1 MMRETSLAAHHEHSV
16 SGALLTQ
23 QGFILQFLRDNGP
36 HTRQQ
41 ISDETGIAINAV
53 SGRVKKLLE
62 LELAVETRRVKNPSG
77 KSAYLVEATVV

>member
-1 MMRETSLAAHHEHSV
+1 MIRQTSLAAYHLHSV

-23 QGFILQFLRDNGP
+23 QGFILQFLKDNGP

-53 SGRVKKLLE
+53 SGRVKKLID
-62 LELAVETRRVKNPSG
+62 LELAQETKRVKNPSG
-77 KSAYLVEATVV
+77 KSAYLVEAV

>member
-1 MMRETSLAAHHEHSV
+1 MIRQTSLAAHHEHAT

-41 ISDETGIAINAV
+41 ISDATGIQINAV
-53 SGRVKKLLE
+53 SGRVNKLIE
-62 LELAVETRRVKNPSG
+62 LEQAVETKRVKNPSG
-77 KSAYLVEATVV
+77 KTAYLVEAV